1 MMSGKRVQT
10 GRYFMMGNVACAEGA
25 IAAGCEFAAGYPI
38 TPATEIAN
46 QLAERLP
53 HVGGAF
59 FQMEDEIS
67 AIAAVI
73 GASWAGRKA
82 MTVTSGPGISLM
94 SENIGFA
101 IGVETPCVIVNV
113 QRGAPSTGMPTIGI
127 QGDMVQAK
135 YGSHGDY
142 EIIALCPS
150 SPQEMFDLTI
160 TAFNYAETYRV
171 PVFILSDAF
180 VGHMREEVIIPEPEK
195 IKTVYRKIPDAGTD
209 PQSIKGFLDEEVAPM
224 PIFGRGFK
232 AHVTSSCHDERGK
245 RNLIDIS
252 ALDNYIRK
260 LSNKILKHKEAITL
274 VERDYEGAEIVLV
287 SYGGVARAAATAAAQ
302 AREEG
307 LPVGTFRLITAW
319 PFPGEE
325 IEKMAKKVKEV
336 IVLENNLGQMYPYI
350 KAEAAHY
357 ANVSFLPPK
366 LVGEIQDPE
375 DILKKI
381 REVLK

>member
-1 MMSGKRVQT
+1 
-10 GRYFMMGNVACAEGA
+10 
-25 IAAGCEFAAGYPI
+25 
-38 TPATEIAN
+38 
-46 QLAERLP
+46 
-53 HVGGAF
+53 
-59 FQMEDEIS
+59 
-67 AIAAVI
+67 
-73 GASWAGRKA
+73 
-82 MTVTSGPGISLM
+82 
-94 SENIGFA
+94 
-101 IGVETPCVIVNV
+101 
-113 QRGAPSTGMPTIGI
+113 MPTIGI

-150 SPQEMFDLTI
+150 SPQEMFDHTI

-195 IKTVYRKIPDAGTD
+195 IETVYRKIPEQGSD
-209 PQSIKGFLDEEVAPM
+209 PYIIKGFLSEDVAPM

-232 AHVTSSCHDERGK
+232 ANVTSSCHDEVGK
-245 RNLIDIS
+245 RNLIDIP
-252 ALDNYIRK
+252 ALDKYIRT
-260 LSNKILKHKEAITL
+260 LSNKILKHKEEITL

-287 SYGGVARAAATAAAQ
+287 SYGGVARAAAMAASK

-307 LPVGTFRLITAW
+307 FPVGTLRLITVW

-325 IEKMAKKVKEV
+325 IEKMAKKAKHV

-350 KAEAAHY
+350 KADAAHF
-357 ANVSFLPPK
+357 AEVSFLPPR

-375 DILKKI
+375 DILSKI
-381 REVLK
+381 REVAK